1 MNDSIWIWQVTRLED
16 AATALPD
23 VTGFDVEALD
33 GHVGKVDEAT
43 YDNERGALVV
53 DTGFW
58 IFGKKRMLPAGM
70 ISAVDPDE
78 RKVLVACTKDQIKSA
93 PDFEQQQEED
103 ESYRSGVG
111 SYYASLRGDPIA
123 PTPGIEHQPNLR

>member
-58 IFGKKRMLPAGM
+58 IFGKKR
-70 ISAVDPDE
+70 
-78 RKVLVACTKDQIKSA
+78 KVLVACTKDQIKSA
-93 PDFEQQQEED
+93 PDFEEQQEED